1 MGNIMDSHDKVRFM
15 AFADGEIPLNGEDA
29 SEIGW
34 TDPPIVRHESSYKKL
49 KLYLSYLL
57 TIPGIPVIDYGDE
70 IGMTGAADPD
80 NRRMMRFGNQ
90 LSPWEKETLHDVR
103 KIINIR
109 DDNSA
114 LRYGDFQTFK
124 ADSNVYVY
132 LRSDMNERILVALN
146 KSDKA
151 KTISISLPKIY
162 HLTSGTDLYSG
173 KRIKIKYDKIRITI
187 PAIGFRIMKVE

>member
-1 MGNIMDSHDKVRFM
+1 MDGN
-15 AFADGEIPLNGEDA
+15 NA

-34 TDPPIVRHESSYKKL
+34 TDPPTVKHESSYEKL
-49 KLYLSYLL
+49 KLYLSYLI

-80 NRRMMRFGNQ
+80 NRRMMRFGDQ
-90 LSPWEKETLHDVR
+90 LSSWEKETLQDVR

-114 LRYGDFQTFK
+114 LRYGDFQTFV
-124 ADSNVYVY
+124 ADTNNYVY

-146 KSDKA
+146 KSSQP
-151 KTISISLPKIY
+151 KTLNISLPAFY

-173 KRIKIKYDKIRITI
+173 IKNKIIDNTISITI
-187 PAIGFRIMKVE
+187 PAIGFRIIKVD